1 MIAALKT
8 HYTLQTA
15 TTRRHFPQKKT
26 VLFLFDLKSLRMKV
40 Y

>member
-8 HYTLQTA
+8 HYNLQAA
-15 TTRRHFPQKKT
+15 TTRCHFPKKMT
-26 VLFLFDLKSLRMKV
+26 ALFFFDLKSLRMKV